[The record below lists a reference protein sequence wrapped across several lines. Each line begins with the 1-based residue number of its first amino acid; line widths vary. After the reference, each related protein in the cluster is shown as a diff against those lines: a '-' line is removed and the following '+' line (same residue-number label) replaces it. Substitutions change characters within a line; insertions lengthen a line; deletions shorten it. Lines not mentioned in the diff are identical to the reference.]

1 MIGFRN
7 VRKTIGWTR
16 FLIVALA
23 PIWMA
28 PGPRPAQAGPENLK
42 VGFVDVTL
50 ASRRSQSIQ
59 KGIKAAERELKL
71 AQEKVELQIKE
82 YRRLG
87 ENLLARRS
95 VLSEQEIRS
104 QEEDLEQ
111 QREEVDQLSRDL
123 ERQLRRTET
132 EVMEP
137 AVDRILETVRAV
149 AKKHDFDLILRSDV
163 VLYAVDG
170 MDVTALVVEE
180 LDRPPKA
187 GGDAAQP

>member
-28 PGPRPAQAGPENLK
+28 PGPQPAQAGPENLK

-95 VLSEQEIRS
+95 VLSEPEIRS